1 MEVLMPSNR
10 KFGIFFSLVFLL
22 LALYLNQF
30 SSQTLIFTSLVV
42 SVFFLL
48 AALFFDSIL
57 LPLNKLW
64 MKLGTLL
71 GMIVS
76 PLVMSIIFFGIFMPI
91 GLLMRLFGRDELR
104 LKMKPR
110 VSHWKLRAYDDS
122 CSDSFKHQF

>member
-1 MEVLMPSNR
+1 MEVLIPSNR

-110 VSHWKLRAYDDS
+110 ASHWKLRAYDDS

>member
-110 VSHWKLRAYDDS
+110 ASHWKLRAYDDS

>member
-1 MEVLMPSNR
+1 MEVLIPSNR